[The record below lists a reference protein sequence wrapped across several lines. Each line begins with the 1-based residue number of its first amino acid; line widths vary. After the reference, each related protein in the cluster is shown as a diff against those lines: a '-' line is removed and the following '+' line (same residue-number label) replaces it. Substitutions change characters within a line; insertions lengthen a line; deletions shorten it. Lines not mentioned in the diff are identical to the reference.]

1 MDGCISTIFYE
12 KKDHFPSFFFLKIKY
27 IYLCSVFSMMCSAL
41 KSDYH
46 FFKGNQ
52 NEVMIEASVMTET

>member
-1 MDGCISTIFYE
+1 MDAFRPSSMKKKIISRL
-12 KKDHFPSFFFLKIKY
+12 FFLKIKY